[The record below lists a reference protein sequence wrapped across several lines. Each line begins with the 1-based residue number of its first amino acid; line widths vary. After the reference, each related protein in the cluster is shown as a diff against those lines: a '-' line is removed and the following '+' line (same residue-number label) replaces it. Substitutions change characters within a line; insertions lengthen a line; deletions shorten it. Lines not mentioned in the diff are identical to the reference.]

1 MNPLYSVAQIRA
13 IERLAAGGLP
23 PGTLMERAGR
33 AAAAVALDLLPFVTP
48 QANVLVLA
56 GPGNNGGDAFEVAA
70 HLAHAGAQVS
80 VVHLPAT
87 HAGESERERA
97 FERARGSAAR
107 FVELPAQE
115 VGQGGWHLVVD
126 GLFGIGLQRPIGGM
140 AGALVD
146 AVNGLRCAVLA
157 LDVPSGLDAES
168 GQVVGPDGRAVR
180 ATHTV
185 TFIGDKPGLHTGD
198 GRDHAGSVIIAGLE
212 LEPVLYPPPTMHLN
226 DPAFFGREARPRQ
239 QNSHKGSYGSVF
251 VLGGAPGMAG
261 APVLAGRAALHAG
274 AGRVHLCFAG
284 EPLAVDAGQPELMC
298 RSARDVDFA
307 VGVTVAGP
315 GLGTG
320 AQAAGLLALAV
331 AAAQPMV
338 LDADALN
345 LLAGDTALR
354 EAVARRTVPT
364 VATPHPLEAARLL
377 GATIGAVQADRLAA
391 ARTLAA
397 QLQAFVV
404 LKGSGT
410 VIAAPDGRLAI
421 NPTGNAG
428 LATAGTG
435 DVLAG
440 VAGAL
445 LAQGWPG
452 WEAALAA
459 VWLHG
464 IAADMLVADG
474 TGPVGLTAGELI
486 AAVRTALNQLVA
498 QQAGHGLPHHA
509 LPGRLR

>member
-1 MNPLYSVAQIRA
+1 V
-13 IERLAAGGLP
+13 
-23 PGTLMERAGR
+23 
-33 AAAAVALDLLPFVTP
+33 
-48 QANVLVLA
+48 
-56 GPGNNGGDAFEVAA
+56 
-70 HLAHAGAQVS
+70 
-80 VVHLPAT
+80 PA
-87 HAGESERERA
+87 
-97 FERARGSAAR
+97 
-107 FVELPAQE
+107 
-115 VGQGGWHLVVD
+115 
-126 GLFGIGLQRPIGGM
+126 
-140 AGALVD
+140 
-146 AVNGLRCAVLA
+146 
-157 LDVPSGLDAES
+157 
-168 GQVVGPDGRAVR
+168 
-180 ATHTV
+180 
-185 TFIGDKPGLHTGD
+185 
-198 GRDHAGSVIIAGLE
+198 
-212 LEPVLYPPPTMHLN
+212 PTMHLN
-226 DPAFFGREARPRQ
+226 DPAFFGREARPRR

-284 EPLAVDAGQPELMC
+284 DPLAVDAGQPELMC
-298 RSARDVDFA
+298 RAARDVNFA
-307 VGVTVAGP
+307 AGVTVAGP

-320 AQAAGLLALAV
+320 AEAAALLAIAV

-345 LLAGDTALR
+345 LLAGDAPLRAAVALR
-354 EAVARRTVPT
+354 TAAT

-377 GATIGAVQADRLAA
+377 GVTIGAVQADRLAA
-391 ARTLAA
+391 ARSLAA

-440 VAGAL
+440 LAGAL

-464 IAADMLVADG
+464 IAADMLVDEG
-474 TGPVGLTAGELI
+474 TGPVGLTAGELVAMI
-486 AAVRTALNQLVA
+486 RTALNQLVA
-498 QQAGHGLPHHA
+498 QQAGHATPGHASPAQA
-509 LPGRLR
+509 LPAHASLAPLPANRLR